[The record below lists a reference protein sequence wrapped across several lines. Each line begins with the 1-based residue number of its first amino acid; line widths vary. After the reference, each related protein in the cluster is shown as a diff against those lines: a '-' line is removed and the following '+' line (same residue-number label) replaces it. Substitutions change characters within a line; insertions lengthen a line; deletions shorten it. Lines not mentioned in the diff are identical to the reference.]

1 MRNDRS
7 PKSGRALR
15 LTGLFAALLVH
26 GSAFGVP
33 LSYFLPTDIE
43 YDPRI
48 PVPSAT
54 LGYEVGDWHVRHD
67 QLVAYLRT
75 LADASDR
82 ISFEEF
88 GRTHEGRP
96 LVVLTISSP
105 SNLARLGEIREQ
117 HVRLTDRN
125 RSREVEIRDAPAVC
139 YLGYSIH
146 GDEPS
151 GANASMLVAYYLA
164 AARGPEIEELLART
178 VVLLDPALN
187 PDGLAHFG
195 EWANAH
201 RGRRPVADPSSR
213 EREAAWPGGRTN
225 HYWFD
230 LNRDWLLAEHPESQ
244 ARLSLYHR
252 WKPNVVADFHET
264 SSANTFFFQPG
275 VPSRKNPLTP
285 QRNVELTHSL
295 AAYHARA
302 LDLAG
307 SLYFTEELYDDYYYG
322 KGSTYPDIQGG
333 VGILLEQATSAGQT
347 IELAQGKL
355 DFPFTI
361 RNQFL
366 VSLSTLRGVRDLRE
380 DLLAYQ
386 RDFFANVPVDASGWI
401 FGDRDDRGRTAI
413 LAELLRRHDIE
424 VYTLARS
431 ATVSGQSY
439 EPGAAYVVP
448 RGQPQS
454 RLLEAMM
461 ERRTEFPDSV
471 FYDVSTWTLPLAFGL
486 PYGAVDDARSWM
498 GERVDHALLQPGARL
513 PEDRVELPYAFA
525 FQWSEFY
532 APRALLHLAER
543 GIRARVATRPFSAQT
558 QQGTMDFDYGAI
570 VIPTGIQTVGA
581 DVLWAEMYNVSK
593 EDGIDV
599 HAILTGLT
607 PAGIDLGSPNLRP
620 LAIPS
625 IGLFVGDGISAQSA
639 GSIWHL
645 LDKKFDRPV
654 SLLTLEPRTGAQLRR
669 YTHLI
674 LAEGSYGRFGAAG
687 VEALK
692 RWVEEGGVLI
702 LIGSAVPWAIEQEL
716 IRGRLRQSPPST
728 GASRPRPYVEFTETR
743 AAQRIAGAIVSARI
757 DRSHPLG
764 YGFTRAEIA
773 MLRRSR
779 SFLELDANPYGTV
792 VRYTEAPVL
801 SGFVPKTDLSLLAGS
816 ASVVAQRRGAGIAIG
831 MMDEPDFRSVW
842 YGTSKLLL
850 NAICFGSVIERTGE

>member
-1 MRNDRS
+1 M
-7 PKSGRALR
+7 
-15 LTGLFAALLVH
+15 LLH
-26 GSAFGVP
+26 GSARGVP
-33 LSYFLPTDIE
+33 LSYFLPSDIE
-43 YDPRI
+43 YDPAI
-48 PVPSAT
+48 PVPSAM
-54 LGYEVGDWHVRHD
+54 LGYEVGDWFVRHD
-67 QLVAYLRT
+67 QLIAYLRT
-75 LADASDR
+75 LAEASDR

-105 SNLARLGEIREQ
+105 SNLARIGEIREQ
-117 HVRLTDRN
+117 HLRLTDRA
-125 RSREVEIRDAPAVC
+125 RSREVDLREAPAVC
-139 YLGYSIH
+139 YLGYSVH

-164 AARGPEIEELLART
+164 AARGPEIEEILART
-178 VVLLDPALN
+178 IILLDPALN
-187 PDGLAHFG
+187 PDGLAYFSA
-195 EWANAH
+195 WANAH
-201 RGRRPVADPSSR
+201 QGQRPVADPSTR
-213 EREAAWPGGRTN
+213 ERKVPWPGGRTN

-264 SSANTFFFQPG
+264 SSAHTFFFQPG
-275 VPSRKNPLTP
+275 VPSRTNPLTP
-285 QRNVELTHSL
+285 ERNVELTQAL

-322 KGSTYPDIQGG
+322 KGSTYPDIQGA

-380 DLLAYQ
+380 SLLAYQ
-386 RDFFANVPVDASGWI
+386 REFFANVPADASGWI
-401 FGDRDDRGRTAI
+401 FGDRKDRGRSAA

-424 VYTLARS
+424 VYALARS
-431 ATVSGQSY
+431 ATLSGQSY

-448 RGQPQS
+448 RGQPQA
-454 RLLEAMM
+454 RLLEAMF

-486 PYGAVDDARSWM
+486 PHTTVEDARSWM
-498 GERVDHALLQPGARL
+498 GDRVDHASLAPGAQL

-525 FQWSEFY
+525 FEWSELY
-532 APRALLHLAER
+532 APRALLHLVER

-558 QQGTMDFDYGAI
+558 QRGTTEFDYGAI
-570 VIPTGIQTVGA
+570 VVPTGIQTVGA
-581 DVLWAEMYNVSK
+581 DVLWAEMYNIAR

-599 HAILTGLT
+599 HAIVTGLT
-607 PAGIDLGSPNLRP
+607 PSGIDLGSPNLRP
-620 LAIPS
+620 VSLPS
-625 IGLFVGDGISAQSA
+625 IGLFVGEGVSAQSA

-654 SLLTLEPRTGAQLRR
+654 SLIPSEPRTVAQLRR

-674 LAEGSYGRFGAAG
+674 LADGNYGRFGASG
-687 VEALK
+687 VDALK
-692 RWVEEGGVLI
+692 RWVDEGGVLI
-702 LIGSAVPWAIEQEL
+702 LVGGAVPWAIEQEL
-716 IRGRLRQSPPST
+716 LRGKFRQAPSMPGST
-728 GASRPRPYVEFTETR
+728 RPRPYVEFAETR
-743 AAQRIAGAIVSARI
+743 AAQRIAGAIVSARL
-757 DRSHPLG
+757 DRTHPLG
-764 YGFTRAEIA
+764 YGFPRPEIA
-773 MLRRSR
+773 MPRRSR
-779 SFLELDANPYGTV
+779 SFLEPDANPYGTV
-792 VRYTEAPVL
+792 VRYAEAPLL
-801 SGFVPKTDLSLLAGS
+801 SGFVPRTDLPLLAGS
-816 ASVVAQRRGAGIAIG
+816 ASVVAQRRGDGVAIA
-831 MMDEPDFRSVW
+831 MMDEPDFRSIW
-842 YGTSKLLL
+842 YGTSKLML
-850 NAICFGSVIERTGE
+850 NAICFGDVIQRTGE